1 MQTDLFDVL
10 VVHTKGVATSASSNN
25 PYVVRPF
32 TEKSGNA
39 SYNESYG
46 YFLKACAAQKLK
58 AAFTTS
64 SDLGESGDSFKSYWS
79 FKNGNWNK
87 VVKNCSANLI
97 FDKFSP
103 INKVQEK
110 RRKILF
116 SNEQIKPFNNPKVYS
131 IFFDKFKTHQN
142 LKDFTIPTIPLSSK
156 NSTEIKNSIL
166 KLRKMLSKH
175 KNKLDF
181 ESELIL
187 KDRYGAGGRNIFI
200 IEKKYQVRQIL
211 KIVKAHKN
219 TFFIIQP
226 FIKFGNS
233 FSYKNHKGFI
243 DIRTIFLKNK
253 LVQVYLRIAKEND
266 FRCNEHQ
273 GGTLDYIPTSELP
286 QKIKN
291 LAQKLVKQLG
301 EKTFLFTLDFVVSD
315 KGNIYLME
323 GNCGPGLDWNLS
335 LKKNEIYAKKLI
347 RLITEK
353 IAKRVKTSKRKN
365 INKTNG
371 YRVSGF
377 ENIATT

>member
-1 MQTDLFDVL
+1 MQTDQFDVL
-10 VVHTKGVATSASSNN
+10 VVHTKGVATSASSKN
-25 PYVVRPF
+25 PYILAPF

-64 SDLGESGDSFKSYWS
+64 SDLDETGDSFKSYWS
-79 FKNGNWNK
+79 FKNGTWNK
-87 VVKNCSANLI
+87 VLKNCSANLI

-103 INKVQEK
+103 INKIQEK
-110 RRKILF
+110 RRKVLF
-116 SNEQIKPFNNPKVYS
+116 SNEQIKPFNNPKVYN

-142 LKDFTIPTIPLSSK
+142 LKDFTIPTVALTSKSSK
-156 NSTEIKNSIL
+156 GIKEAIVKL
-166 KLRKMLSKH
+166 KRVLLKH

-181 ESELIL
+181 ETKLIL
-187 KDRYGAGGRNIFI
+187 KDRFGAGGRNIFI
-200 IEKKYQVRQIL
+200 IEKKYQSRQIL

-219 TFFIIQP
+219 TSFIIQP

-243 DIRTIFLKNK
+243 DIRTIYLKNK

-273 GGTLDYIPTSELP
+273 GGTLDYIPTSDLP
-286 QKIKN
+286 KEVRIF
-291 LAQKLVKQLG
+291 AQKLVKKLN

-347 RLITEK
+347 RMITEK
-353 IAKRVKTSKRKN
+353 IARRLRKSTQK
-365 INKTNG
+365 KTNISSS
-371 YRVSGF
+371 YRGSGF
-377 ENIATT
+377 ENIAIT